1 MLEVLARIHHRR
13 IRRQLSPYLDGM
25 LSTRESR
32 RLEGHLAQCQAC
44 RDELAELKATAQALT
59 ELPLADVP
67 RSFALAAAPVP
78 TLRPAA
84 RRMEFGLRLAT
95 ATAAFA
101 LAAVLVGDFAGL
113 PGAGER
119 EERPM
124 AGRVELYAAPTET
137 EVVPQEPATVSAES
151 QADRQAEVNVEKQ
164 AATETPALLAP
175 GIAGS
180 GEEATPAPSGA
191 YGFDVG
197 TPSAQPSA
205 GTPSPPPEL
214 FAPGITEAATPP
226 PTSMP
231 AATATPAETSPG
243 TFGPGTTPEAALPV
257 LSPETPSLAATP
269 PPVGAQI
276 APSEPEQQLS
286 PVTEKQVSADME
298 QEAPA
303 AEEGGPSR
311 ETVVRWLEVGLGI
324 GLALLFVSWS
334 LARRRGRA

>member
-13 IRRQLSPYLDGM
+13 IRRQLSHYLDGM

-44 RDELAELKATAQALT
+44 RDELAELQATVQALT

-95 ATAAFA
+95 AAAAFA
-101 LAAVLVGDFAGL
+101 LAVVLVGDFAGL

-119 EERPM
+119 EERSM
-124 AGRVELYAAPTET
+124 AGRVELYAAPTGT
-137 EVVPQEPATVSAES
+137 EVVPQGPTAGSAES
-151 QADRQAEVNVEKQ
+151 QADRQAQANVEQQ
-164 AATETPALLAP
+164 AATRTPTLLAP

-180 GEEATPAPSGA
+180 GEEATPAPAGA
-191 YGFDVG
+191 YGEGGVVTG
-197 TPSAQPSA
+197 TPSSQPTVLA
-205 GTPSPPPEL
+205 PEP
-214 FAPGITEAATPP
+214 APGITEAATP
-226 PTSMP
+226 
-231 AATATPAETSPG
+231 AATATPAEIPPG
-243 TFGPGTTPEAALPV
+243 AFGLGATPEAAPPT
-257 LSPETPSLAATP
+257 LSPETPSPAATP

-286 PVTEKQVSADME
+286 PETEKQVSGGDVE
-298 QEAPA
+298 RETPA

-324 GLALLFVSWS
+324 GLALLLVSWS